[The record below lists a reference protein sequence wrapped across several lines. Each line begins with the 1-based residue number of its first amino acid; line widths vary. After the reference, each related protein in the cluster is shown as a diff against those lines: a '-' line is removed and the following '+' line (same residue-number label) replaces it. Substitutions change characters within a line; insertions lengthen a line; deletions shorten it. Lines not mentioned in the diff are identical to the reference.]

1 MNYPVESHLEVQTSI
16 FKILSRTLQI
26 NEFLKLEPEAQRVT
40 LEDAERLLFSPDV
53 LMVNKRSLLT
63 YLQVFDRASVSD
75 GVKDLATAIIDKWN
89 EVPI

>member
-1 MNYPVESHLEVQTSI
+1 MNYPVESHTEVQASI

-26 NEFLKLEPEAQRVT
+26 NEFLKLEPEAQRMT

-63 YLQVFDRASVSD
+63 YLQVFDRSSVSD
-75 GVKDLATAIIDKWN
+75 GVKAVATAIIDRWN
-89 EVPI
+89 DVPI